1 MGYKNMI
8 RLIIRSVFAWVV
20 SPVMIF
26 VLGVTG
32 LPMLFASKRGYEWER
47 DYWLNYHN
55 NYLNALRF
63 RL

>member
-1 MGYKNMI
+1 MI
-8 RLIIRSVFAWVV
+8 ILSIMRLCAWIV
-20 SPVMIF
+20 SPVMIC

-32 LPMLFASKRGYEWER
+32 IPMLFASKGDYEWER
-47 DYWLNYHN
+47 EYWLNYHN